1 MGARRPVRL
10 EQAEVSDMMPVSECD
25 EVEKDPAIMQLP
37 PHDFELRTQGEAAAF
52 SGRNSPP
59 LRFLSDDHLNLV
71 GRKSHAHRLST
82 GSGEGGLQIFFVLRF
97 YDRRGET
104 C

>member
-1 MGARRPVRL
+1 
-10 EQAEVSDMMPVSECD
+10 MMPVSECD

-59 LRFLSDDHLNLV
+59 LRFLSDDHLSFV
-71 GRKSHAHRLST
+71 GRKCHGHLFLREVGREVCKYFSFYAFTTVGGRLA
-82 GSGEGGLQIFFVLRF
+82 E
-97 YDRRGET
+97 
-104 C
+104 